1 MENTF
6 ISGSREENFQR
17 STLKCSAVQRASF
30 IYWHP
35 SLKPLGS
42 ESATV
47 RAEPSQAEQCG
58 AEEALQTLEVS
69 LRHCPPL
76 VVVFA
81 ALSFSIAFGSARQ
94 PEWIAGPRIT
104 VHASKMLPQLRFILE
119 LWWSGTTA
127 LPVLSDRCSLTQS
140 QANCATDRTV
150 YLTPECSSDE
160 TGHGNNDI

>member
-58 AEEALQTLEVS
+58 AEEALQTLEAS
-69 LRHCPPL
+69 ITEGKNSEL
-76 VVVFA
+76 VLQQQNIVW
-81 ALSFSIAFGSARQ
+81 LK
-94 PEWIAGPRIT
+94 
-104 VHASKMLPQLRFILE
+104 HY
-119 LWWSGTTA
+119 
-127 LPVLSDRCSLTQS
+127 DRK
-140 QANCATDRTV
+140 
-150 YLTPECSSDE
+150 
-160 TGHGNNDI
+160 G